1 MYMYPWDLT
10 PPLYLTDLLCVA
22 LEKDTLKGPPL
33 VSENPKLEKQA
44 PREVKASGGRPDGG
58 TKSVPGT
65 PPTQSGAVTP
75 NKCRSPTCVQQV
87 HMKRDSSYELTTRA
101 VRNGQSTSGSA
112 FSPYDKHKSIT
123 QPTQTQSGTI
133 HNNILHVHA
142 HTTCTY
148 AQSNT

>member
-1 MYMYPWDLT
+1 MSGVRLYKVYFELPFSQRPTQSLVMYTWELT
-10 PPLYLTDLLCVA
+10 PRLLYLTNLLCVA

-75 NKCRSPTCVQQV
+75 NKCRSPTCVVQV
-87 HMKRDSSYELTTRA
+87 NTKCDNSQELTTRVA
-101 VRNGQSTSGSA
+101 
-112 FSPYDKHKSIT
+112 
-123 QPTQTQSGTI
+123 
-133 HNNILHVHA
+133 HNRQCPHMD
-142 HTTCTY
+142 
-148 AQSNT
+148 QQ